1 MRTRRPLGLAGLA
14 LALAGCAGVGR
25 DPLAFKNPF
34 ETERPFDAASA
45 PTASTKAASRVHA
58 VGSAV
63 VGANAAD
70 LSEKPVFMTIGLKE
84 PMVFHRGAGQIVIS
98 EALVDR
104 CPTDAELAAVVCW
117 ELAKVAV
124 AHPPERRVD
133 TDSVPT
139 GPLARDVVGGTYE
152 PDMTRLAEEARFD
165 RRPARG
171 SRPGREP
178 RPDAKTL
185 AQNFYAKTGRNPD
198 DLARLELLLRDAEDN
213 AERRDLMTGR

>member
-1 MRTRRPLGLAGLA
+1 MRTRPSLGLVCLA
-14 LALAGCAGVGR
+14 LALAGCAGG
-25 DPLAFKNPF
+25 PLAGRNPF
-34 ETERPFDAASA
+34 AGDERRFDPSEA

-84 PMVFHRGAGQIVIS
+84 PMIFHRGAGQIVIS

-104 CPTDAELAAVVCW
+104 CPTDAELAAVLCW
-117 ELAKVAV
+117 ELGKIAAL
-124 AHPPERRVD
+124 HPPERRTD
-133 TDSVPT
+133 TDPVPA

-152 PDMTRLAEEARFD
+152 ADMTRLAEEAKFD
-165 RRPARG
+165 RRPVRG
-171 SRPGREP
+171 TRPGHEP
-178 RPDAKTL
+178 KADPKTL

-198 DLARLELLLRDAEDN
+198 DLTRLEPLLRDAEDN
-213 AERRDLMTGR
+213 ADRRDVMTGR